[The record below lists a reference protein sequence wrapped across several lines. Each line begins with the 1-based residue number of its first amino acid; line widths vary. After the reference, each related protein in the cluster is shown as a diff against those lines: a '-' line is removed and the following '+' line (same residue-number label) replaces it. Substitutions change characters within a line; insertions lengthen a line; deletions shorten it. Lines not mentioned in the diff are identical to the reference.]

1 MSFEVRKY
9 VQVLSQVI
17 RYETRVNCRWIEF
30 KTMGGRC
37 ELLLFTWKEMTLS
50 EYHVA
55 TPLLRLWAGS
65 IFIAHQDR
73 CTMNLAWTM
82 FPNQSMALRKREPPL
97 LNSSNVDL
105 LLLSQSNANVLER
118 IRNMKQQFV
127 PITICIRAWI
137 RENPNYFI

>member
-17 RYETRVNCRWIEF
+17 RYKTRVICRWIEF
-30 KTMGGRC
+30 KTMGGGC

-73 CTMNLAWTM
+73 CTMNLAWTT
-82 FPNQSMALRKREPPL
+82 FQNKSMALRKREPPL